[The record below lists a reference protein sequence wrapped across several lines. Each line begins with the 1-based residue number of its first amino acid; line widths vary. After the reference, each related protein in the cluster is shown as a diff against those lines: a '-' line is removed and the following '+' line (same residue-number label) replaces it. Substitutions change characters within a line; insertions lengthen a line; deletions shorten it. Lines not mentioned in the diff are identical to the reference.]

1 MKFLACK
8 ISAPKERH
16 YGKEGTFNID
26 ELLTLLLIDLNH
38 WWSFLVIS
46 PFQMLITFNK
56 KLLPVNSIQHVC
68 FYYTGTK
75 LISWTKPWMAL
86 LRNFWVQKIH
96 RVEEN
101 WKPWRCMKWN
111 FENNNTCIPVLTCR
125 TNLLKCHQWNLT
137 VHFVIKKPQENTI
150 IDEIFFT
157 VLTFVI
163 KRNGYY

>member
-38 WWSFLVIS
+38 WWSFSVNIS
-46 PFQMLITFNK
+46 FHLITFNIE
-56 KLLPVNSIQHVC
+56 LLNSIQHVFFC
-68 FYYTGTK
+68 YIGIK

-101 WKPWRCMKWN
+101 KQWWRCMKRN
-111 FENNNTCIPVLTCR
+111 FENNYIPVLR

-137 VHFVIKKPQENTI
+137 VHFVLHKPQENTI
-150 IDEIFFT
+150 IDEFFFLWY
-157 VLTFVI
+157 VLDLLWFEFVNE
-163 KRNGYY
+163 K

>member
-1 MKFLACK
+1 MKSEAWTMKFLACK

-101 WKPWRCMKWN
+101 KKWWRCMIWN
-111 FENNNTCIPVLTCR
+111 FENNNRDYQYLGQIC
-125 TNLLKCHQWNLT
+125 WNA
-137 VHFVIKKPQENTI
+137 I
-150 IDEIFFT
+150 IEIEQYT
-157 VLTFVI
+157 LI
-163 KRNGYY
+163 